1 MDEKSLD
8 SKKDMI
14 GQCIDEFLVACEN
27 PSSAVVVK
35 EEQGKKRSVEA
46 SASDEE
52 AGDSEDEKPKK
63 KSKKDKKSKKS
74 KKEKVETESE
84 AEESEEEA
92 APVAP
97 PVKKPQ
103 PPVVTKSGKLP
114 PKNVK
119 ALQVKAITGKEFM
132 AKAPTLSVNVFD
144 NQITGLP
151 RTFSTGNR
159 G

>member
-1 MDEKSLD
+1 MELKAYL
-8 SKKDMI
+8 
-14 GQCIDEFLVACEN
+14 QA
-27 PSSAVVVK
+27 
-35 EEQGKKRSVEA
+35 
-46 SASDEE
+46 
-52 AGDSEDEKPKK
+52 
-63 KSKKDKKSKKS
+63 
-74 KKEKVETESE
+74 T
-84 AEESEEEA
+84 EEEA